1 MKTAVLVDGAFFL
14 KRFRNSFPDRDHR
27 NAGIV
32 AETLFAV
39 ALEHVRR
46 VRRPKEALYR
56 IFFYDCPPFDKKMHL
71 PVSGRAVDFKRS
83 DEAQF
88 RTELHA
94 KLRSKRKLAL
104 RLGQLSDHVEWEL
117 TPDVLKQLRKGER
130 VWSDLQDSDFRLG
143 IKQKAVDMKIGLDI
157 ASLAYKRLVD
167 QVVLV
172 AGDSDFVPAAKL
184 ARREGIDF
192 ILNAMGQAV
201 SPNLFEHIDG
211 LHQIRLKPLVEKLQA
226 APYPNGCD
234 AAVEASE

>member
-27 NAGIV
+27 NAAIV
-32 AETLFAV
+32 ADTLFAV

-88 RTELHA
+88 RTDLHA

-117 TPDVLKQLRKGER
+117 TPEALKQLRKGER
-130 VWSDLQDSDFRLG
+130 VWGDLQDSDFRLG

-157 ASLAYKRLVD
+157 ASLGYKRLVD

-211 LHQIRLKPLVEKLQA
+211 LHQIRLKPLVEKLQE
-226 APYPNGCD
+226 APDLNGCD
-234 AAVEASE
+234 PAVEASD

>member
-157 ASLAYKRLVD
+157 ASLAYKRLAD
-167 QVVLV
+167 QVVLI

-226 APYPNGCD
+226 APHLNGCD